1 MQIRLAIVDD
11 EIRLAKNLKSD
22 LLEFAEIESVV
33 TCNSGL
39 KFATELEQM
48 HIGKRP
54 EVIIMDISMGSPDEG
69 VQATRLIKSKF
80 PEIEIIIFSISD
92 EDERVFEAFKAGAM
106 GYLLK
111 SEPPSFIL
119 KTILDVKSGG
129 AQMSPMIARKAI
141 RFFLPAQP
149 EEATSEPSPEPRKLS
164 MREMEILG
172 HVSKG
177 LTYHH
182 ISELLFIS
190 PNTVKKHMVNIFEKL
205 HVKNKIEALKAGG
218 F

>member
-1 MQIRLAIVDD
+1 
-11 EIRLAKNLKSD
+11 
-22 LLEFAEIESVV
+22 
-33 TCNSGL
+33 
-39 KFATELEQM
+39 
-48 HIGKRP
+48 
-54 EVIIMDISMGSPDEG
+54 MDISMGSPDEG
-69 VQATRLIKSKF
+69 VQATRLIKNKF

-119 KTILDVKSGG
+119 KTILDVKNGG

-141 RFFLPAQP
+141 RFFLPTSQEKP
-149 EEATSEPSPEPRKLS
+149 VSEASQESEKLS
-164 MREMEILG
+164 VREAEILG

-177 LTYHH
+177 LTYLQ
-182 ISELLFIS
+182 ISEILFIS

-205 HVKNKIEALKAGG
+205 QVKNKIEALKKAGNL